1 MMTLSEIMTEHPFTL
16 GPSNSVKQAMD
27 LMQQERI
34 RHIPIVDEQHHLLG
48 LVTLTDILATR
59 ESKLLLISQER
70 EAEFTD
76 SVQLDEIMTRQVAS
90 VDPHAGIKEAALYL
104 QRHRYGCL
112 PVLKGRKLIGIVT
125 ESDFIS
131 VAINLL
137 ELMEEQEPPT
147 DF

>member
-1 MMTLSEIMTEHPFTL
+1 MRLFVALRPPSDVREALLQLARGSVDRARWQNDAQLHLTLAFL
-16 GPSNSVKQAMD
+16 GDVP
-27 LMQQERI
+27 
-34 RHIPIVDEQHHLLG
+34 
-48 LVTLTDILATR
+48 
-59 ESKLLLISQER
+59 ER

-104 QRHRYGCL
+104 QRHKYGCL

-125 ESDFIS
+125 ESDFIA